1 MLCKEMWPSSLHS
14 AGPGGTEGEESSPR
28 SGPDVASTH
37 IPSSACHC
45 VFMRWADLIMEI
57 IVKSRPFG
65 GKWRITVDRELQKLV
80 CGLKSADS
88 AGCSKYHV
96 FS

>member
-1 MLCKEMWPSSLHS
+1 MLMLCKEMWPSSLHS

-37 IPSSACHC
+37 IPSSACLC

-57 IVKSRPFG
+57 KAVW
-65 GKWRITVDRELQKLV
+65 GKWRITVDR
-80 CGLKSADS
+80 DS
-88 AGCSKYHV
+88 
-96 FS
+96 